1 MDVRHVIDLYPMV
14 GNYKVTIGFV
24 WWKTKR
30 NTFIFSLIQQN
41 ADTSSI
47 YSLFLSQP
55 LPPLSISSSGGV
67 LQPSPSVSVSSS
79 PHLPPNQLFSLLPL
93 LNIFN
98 QLNEIG
104 LVIINKNSS
113 SPLLQINSISNIGL
127 TLIFPLPFDC
137 RSNMKLLPIVCGVEG
152 MNNGVDGRRWW
163 DDRRWR
169 GEAAEE

>member
-1 MDVRHVIDLYPMV
+1 MDVRHVADLYPMV

-79 PHLPPNQLFSLLPL
+79 PHLPTNQLFSLLPL

-113 SPLLQINSISNIGL
+113 RWMAVMGWPEMERGGGG
-127 TLIFPLPFDC
+127 
-137 RSNMKLLPIVCGVEG
+137 GVGGES
-152 MNNGVDGRRWW
+152 VRGRGWPPW
-163 DDRRWR
+163 VK
-169 GEAAEE
+169 